1 MARVTRSKKIEVS
14 EDHTAIVTQTPL
26 PNTPQKRPEAL
37 AEIQNTMGTANL
49 AMDDNTVAKELKN
62 LKAAYRNAIGGGKRG
77 KKPKGRKKDKQDS
90 QADSEETLDSQE
102 HALEDGPESAS
113 NLVPEATY
121 QLLQSREGS
130 LAPLF
135 VKTATLNLTQS
146 SEDLSASQQQQTKP
160 AAAGRTTRRQMAI
173 AQAGQYNMS
182 TSSSSNGSQ
191 DLLLPSMTQKFR
203 GLDFISLFGGR
214 SAGSSRSNNGTASG
228 RSVFSGEFLTD
239 YHLSL
244 AKEELSKSMREATV
258 EVVAVDSST
267 EVEDVAD
274 RYDTKDTTA
283 SHTPGKSPVKTL
295 QEVERACPL
304 PETTT
309 PAEDEGE
316 DSFVKQITCRSPA
329 KPVSRIE
336 DSVEALDK
344 LEEALEA
351 LDQVAMAERIL
362 SSEELK
368 EKVAR
373 VKARDSVEPREKRK
387 IQKEPEVKGSKKQIS
402 TKEQPVKPG
411 YASMRVKPTA
421 PKQPV
426 VKKASSMIFKSDA
439 DGAKPN
445 EEVAKA
451 QPLAKAPVKRP
462 ASLLPPKEPI
472 KSAKQPT
479 RPTFQ
484 LPGETV
490 AQKLKEQREARRAQ
504 RESSEDTSHAAR
516 VVSGPKIKSTK
527 PPTKP
532 TFVLP
537 GELVSQRKREA
548 HEAKLRAQEEE
559 ERKRREFKAKP
570 IRNSIAPDFVPR
582 ETVASLARRSKI
594 GVEGMDLADFA
605 GSKRCSIIG
614 AHRPSL
620 AQATMANISA
630 PRTKAPVPV
639 RKTSPT
645 THGPSMSGRALH
657 RSVSVTDV
665 QVQRQRAKEIYN
677 RDNKMTEE
685 IEREKRE
692 REAAAKRAREE
703 AAERG
708 RQASREWAEK
718 QLAKKMAAG
727 DKGLSAGYGPGGQ
740 MGLKA

>member
-1 MARVTRSKKIEVS
+1 MARVTRSKKIEIAQ
-14 EDHTAIVTQTPL
+14 DHTAIAIQIPL
-26 PNTPQKRPEAL
+26 PDTPQKQPEAL
-37 AEIQNTMGTANL
+37 AEIHNTMGAANL
-49 AMDDNTVAKELKN
+49 AMDDNVAAKELKS
-62 LKAAYRNAIGGGKRG
+62 LKAAYRNAIGGGVRG
-77 KKPKGRKKDKQDS
+77 KKIKGRKKNKQDS

-102 HALEDGPESAS
+102 PLEDSPESVD
-113 NLVPEATY
+113 NLVLDATR

-130 LAPLF
+130 LASLL
-135 VKTATLNLTQS
+135 VKIAALNLTQFL
-146 SEDLSASQQQQTKP
+146 EDLSASQQQQTKP
-160 AAAGRTTRRQMAI
+160 ATAGRTTRRRIAM
-173 AQAGQYNMS
+173 AQAGQYNPS
-182 TSSSSNGSQ
+182 TSSYSNGSQ
-191 DLLLPSMTQKFR
+191 DLLLPSMAQKFR

-214 SAGSSRSNNGTASG
+214 STGSSRANNGLASG
-228 RSVFSGEFLTD
+228 RGVVSGELITD

-244 AKEELSKSMREATV
+244 AEEALSKSMREATV
-258 EVVAVDSST
+258 EVVAIDSST
-267 EVEDVAD
+267 EGEDVAD
-274 RYDTKDTTA
+274 RYDTKNTTA
-283 SHTPGKSPVKTL
+283 THTPGKSPVKTL
-295 QEVERACPL
+295 EEVERACPL
-304 PETTT
+304 AEAAT
-309 PAEDEGE
+309 PAEDGGE
-316 DSFVKQITCRSPA
+316 DSFIKQITCRSPA

-351 LDQVAMAERIL
+351 LDQVAKAERLL

-368 EKVAR
+368 EKVAQ
-373 VKARDSVEPREKRK
+373 VKAQDSINPREKRK
-387 IQKEPEVKGSKKQIS
+387 IQKEAEGKGVRKQTS
-402 TKEQPVKPG
+402 TKGQPVKPC

-421 PKQPV
+421 VKQPV
-426 VKKASSMIFKSDA
+426 VKKASSMTFKSTA
-439 DGAKPN
+439 DGAKP
-445 EEVAKA
+445 
-451 QPLAKAPVKRP
+451 QLSAKAPVKRP
-462 ASLLPPKEPI
+462 ASLLPPKEPT
-472 KSAKQPT
+472 KSTKVPT

-484 LPGETV
+484 LPGEAV
-490 AQKLKEQREARRAQ
+490 AQKLKEQREARLAQ
-504 RESSEDTSHAAR
+504 RESSEDSFHTAR

-527 PPTKP
+527 PPTRP

-570 IRNSIAPDFVPR
+570 VRNSIMPDFVPR
-582 ETVASLARRSKI
+582 DTVASLARRSKI
-594 GVEGMDLADFA
+594 GIESMEGELAVN
-605 GSKRCSIIG
+605 KRGSIIVG

-620 AQATMANISA
+620 SQATMANISA

-639 RKTSPT
+639 RKPSPT
-645 THGPSMSGRALH
+645 THGPSMSGRALQ

-677 RDNKMTEE
+677 RDNKLAED

-718 QLAKKMAAG
+718 QLVKKMAAG
-727 DKGLSAGYGPGGQ
+727 DKGMSAGYGPGGQ